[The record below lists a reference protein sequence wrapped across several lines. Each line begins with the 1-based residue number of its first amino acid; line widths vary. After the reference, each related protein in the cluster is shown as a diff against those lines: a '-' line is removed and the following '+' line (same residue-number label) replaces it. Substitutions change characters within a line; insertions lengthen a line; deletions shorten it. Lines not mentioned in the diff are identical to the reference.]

1 MTSISTDI
9 TEKNTCKWQI
19 YGMNRQLSIKQKWN
33 EKKLPCL
40 EVVVY
45 WKREKKNL
53 CQKKI
58 LRHSASLETYN
69 ICTDNHHTFVSMKEM
84 KNCLDCLE
92 MTVSWKRE
100 K

>member
-1 MTSISTDI
+1 MMSISTDI
-9 TEKNTCKWQI
+9 TGKKYMQMTNLWYEQTIKYQTKMKWKKI
-19 YGMNRQLSIKQKWN
+19 TLSWSGSLL
-33 EKKLPCL
+33 KKRK
-40 EVVVY
+40 E
-45 WKREKKNL
+45 NL

-58 LRHSASLETYN
+58 IRHSASLETYN

-84 KNCLDCLE
+84 KNCLPCLE